1 MVSVEKLL
9 IAVFIILAA
18 TFLYNILGGA
28 SSSIPTPYSTEEG
41 FVPLLPGST
50 SNTGHLLDYY
60 PHLDPSGKL
69 GDKGASQLWQEYPIF
84 KVGSYDQTTN
94 NIRYPVN
101 PDDGQCRPESM
112 CNVLYGDRV
121 TTVPEIEPPVAGK
134 VRVNLYTT
142 NTPPFY

>member
-1 MVSVEKLL
+1 MVSLEKIVVAIFL
-9 IAVFIILAA
+9 IMAA
-18 TFLYNILGGA
+18 AFLYNVIFG
-28 SSSIPTPYSTEEG
+28 SSSLPSPYSASEG

-50 SNTGHLLDYY
+50 NASSHLLDYY
-60 PHLDPSGKL
+60 PNLDPTGKL

-84 KVGSYDQTTN
+84 KVGSYAQTTN

-101 PDDGQCRPESM
+101 PDVGQCRPDSM

-121 TTVPEIEPPVAGK
+121 TVVPDVEPPIAGK